1 MLAFA
6 QDTWSWAQI
15 FKIVLLDLLLAGDNA
30 IVIAMAVLLLPP
42 REQRLGRFWGV
53 FGAVALRILFLTIA
67 TWLLLIPWLQFIGGV
82 LLLWIAYKLLA
93 PGEHGVVEGKPGEGH
108 VPNVKAGGSLRQAV
122 QIIIVADASMSLDNV
137 IAVTGAS
144 EGHLGLA
151 IGGIALSIPL
161 VVWGSQILS
170 RIMAHHRWV
179 VWLGGGVLGH
189 VAGVLMLEEHA
200 LHRVSFAIPL
210 SGWAMKGGPHTPLGS
225 SWIEKVEN
233 PGWHPISLGLGAFF
247 FLLGWWADRHT
258 KQRVSAAA
266 RDTGPAS

>member
-1 MLAFA
+1 MLAALA
-6 QDTWSWAQI
+6 QDNWSWTQI

-30 IVIAMAVLLLPP
+30 IVIAMAVRLLPP

-53 FGAVALRILFLTIA
+53 FGAVALRIAFLTIA
-67 TWLLLIPWLQFIGGV
+67 TWLLAIPWLQFVGGV

-93 PGEHGVVEGKPGEGH
+93 PGEHGVVAPGT
-108 VPNVKAGGSLRQAV
+108 PADAGAVHEPKVRAGASLRQAV

-170 RIMAHHRWV
+170 RIMEHHRWV

-200 LHRVSFAIPL
+200 LHQ
-210 SGWAMKGGPHTPLGS
+210 
-225 SWIEKVEN
+225 WIAKVEH
-233 PGWHPISLGLGAFF
+233 PGWHPLSLGLGAVF
-247 FLLGWWADRHT
+247 FLFGWWADRHT
-258 KQRVSAAA
+258 KQRAPAA
-266 RDTGPAS
+266 

>member
-1 MLAFA
+1 MLAF
-6 QDTWSWAQI
+6 QDAWSWTQI

-30 IVIAMAVLLLPP
+30 IVIAMAVRLLPP

-67 TWLLLIPWLQFIGGV
+67 TWLLAIPWLKFVGGL

-93 PGEHGVVEGKPGEGH
+93 PGEHGVLEGKPGEGH
-108 VPNVKAGGSLRQAV
+108 ATKVKAGGSLRQAV

-137 IAVTGAS
+137 VTVTAAS

-151 IGGIALSIPL
+151 IGGVALSIPL
-161 VVWGSQILS
+161 VVWGSQLLS

-189 VAGVLMLEEHA
+189 VAGHLILDEDA
-200 LHRVSFAIPL
+200 LHQ
-210 SGWAMKGGPHTPLGS
+210 
-225 SWIEKVEN
+225 WIGKVES
-233 PGWHPISLGLGAFF
+233 PG
-247 FLLGWWADRHT
+247 R
-258 KQRVSAAA
+258 
-266 RDTGPAS
+266 